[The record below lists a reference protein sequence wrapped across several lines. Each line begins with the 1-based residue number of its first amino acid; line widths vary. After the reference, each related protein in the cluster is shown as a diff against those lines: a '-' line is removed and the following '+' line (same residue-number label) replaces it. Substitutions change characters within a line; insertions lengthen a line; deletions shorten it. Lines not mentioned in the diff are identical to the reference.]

1 MTQLLRCNARV
12 YVASRSKKKF
22 QELLEDSSVPNKYQS
37 SLRFLELDLSD
48 MKSCMLAAKQFEEL
62 ETRLDVVVANA
73 ALSVMVGSRLKR
85 SFL

>member
-1 MTQLLRCNARV
+1 
-12 YVASRSKKKF
+12 
-22 QELLEDSSVPNKYQS
+22 
-37 SLRFLELDLSD
+37 